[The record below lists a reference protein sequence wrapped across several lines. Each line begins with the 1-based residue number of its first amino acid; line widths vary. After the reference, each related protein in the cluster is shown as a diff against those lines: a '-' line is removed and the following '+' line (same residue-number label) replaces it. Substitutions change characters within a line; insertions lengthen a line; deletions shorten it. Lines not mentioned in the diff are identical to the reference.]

1 MKSKDK
7 EEWVAEMVKEI
18 EALIEMG
25 AFQRGF
31 FTHSLPDGVTMQ
43 DIIRSIWVYDV
54 KVDGRKRAR
63 FAARGDME
71 DTDDGDDRHSPVT
84 QMETVR
90 LLLAVAAQLNLEIF
104 TLDFPKA
111 FLLGR
116 MSDVKKIYMHAPEGF
131 GEPGEVWLIV
141 LPLCGLTVSSR
152 RFYEALSEFL
162 RAIGFEHFS
171 GGDPCLFRRVK
182 RLPSKKETACNTA
195 KAVAKGLAARPLSA
209 PPLGP
214 LPARIGPCEQHEYPY
229 PEYMELPEYKDS
241 PNVPFEPHHA
251 TGLGPNAMNGLFPGE
266 YVELAATYVDD
277 LIGGSHEAAVVADEF
292 IRRSG
297 AKLSPPGSMYLGLGF
312 EQNLA
317 EGWIS
322 IDFEKYLLRAMERI
336 LSLEPEEITVP
347 MMAGILLWLTMHVF
361 ATYLVEC
368 KAFTRRANQNLPE
381 DGKLALALFYEIFA
395 RRGQKIYFKRIDP
408 NNASSTV
415 FEGRSSRVEGVADVS
430 QFYGPVPEAN
440 GEVIVTPKDIL
451 DADGGIDIYAP
462 DFDDPMPD
470 PEIFVPDMR
479 FQINIYNDGSFAKDR
494 ESRRSDIGHILS
506 VNGGPVNWSAIRMGV
521 AQSSYGAEY
530 IGNNV
535 GTMALYPVVNKLN
548 FMGGIMPAVVDQWCD
563 STSAKQSAVNPHS
576 LGASRALGIRM
587 HGTRFAISRNHLTL
601 RYVITEDQ
609 VSGFT
614 TKRMPRKHLA
624 RLAVIFYNNLKP
636 NWKEDPN
643 VLKPLRDAKW
653 YPELK

>member
-1 MKSKDK
+1 M
-7 EEWVAEMVKEI
+7 
-18 EALIEMG
+18 
-25 AFQRGF
+25 
-31 FTHSLPDGVTMQ
+31 
-43 DIIRSIWVYDV
+43 
-54 KVDGRKRAR
+54 
-63 FAARGDME
+63 
-71 DTDDGDDRHSPVT
+71 
-84 QMETVR
+84 
-90 LLLAVAAQLNLEIF
+90 
-104 TLDFPKA
+104 
-111 FLLGR
+111 
-116 MSDVKKIYMHAPEGF
+116 
-131 GEPGEVWLIV
+131 
-141 LPLCGLTVSSR
+141 
-152 RFYEALSEFL
+152 
-162 RAIGFEHFS
+162 
-171 GGDPCLFRRVK
+171 
-182 RLPSKKETACNTA
+182 
-195 KAVAKGLAARPLSA
+195 
-209 PPLGP
+209 
-214 LPARIGPCEQHEYPY
+214 
-229 PEYMELPEYKDS
+229 
-241 PNVPFEPHHA
+241 
-251 TGLGPNAMNGLFPGE
+251 
-266 YVELAATYVDD
+266 
-277 LIGGSHEAAVVADEF
+277 
-292 IRRSG
+292 
-297 AKLSPPGSMYLGLGF
+297 
-312 EQNLA
+312 
-317 EGWIS
+317 
-322 IDFEKYLLRAMERI
+322 
-336 LSLEPEEITVP
+336 
-347 MMAGILLWLTMHVF
+347 
-361 ATYLVEC
+361 
-368 KAFTRRANQNLPE
+368 
-381 DGKLALALFYEIFA
+381 ALFYEIFA

-609 VSGFT
+609 VSDFT

>member
-1 MKSKDK
+1 
-7 EEWVAEMVKEI
+7 
-18 EALIEMG
+18 
-25 AFQRGF
+25 
-31 FTHSLPDGVTMQ
+31 
-43 DIIRSIWVYDV
+43 
-54 KVDGRKRAR
+54 
-63 FAARGDME
+63 
-71 DTDDGDDRHSPVT
+71 
-84 QMETVR
+84 
-90 LLLAVAAQLNLEIF
+90 
-104 TLDFPKA
+104 
-111 FLLGR
+111 

-131 GEPGEVWLIV
+131 GEPNEVWLII
-141 LPLCGLTVSSR
+141 LPLYGLTVSSR

-182 RLPSKKETACNTA
+182 RIPSKAETATNTA

-209 PPLGP
+209 PPFGP
-214 LPARIGPCEQHEYPY
+214 LPARIGPCERHEYSY

-241 PNVPFEPHHA
+241 PNVPFEIHHA
-251 TGLGPNAMNGLFPGE
+251 TGLHPNAMNGLFPGE
-266 YVELAATYVDD
+266 YAELAATYVDD
-277 LIGGSHEAAVVADEF
+277 LIGASHETAVAADEF
-292 IRRSG
+292 IRRFG

-317 EGWIS
+317 EGWIA

-336 LSLEPEEITVP
+336 TGMDPEEITVA
-347 MMAGILLWLTMHVF
+347 MMAGILLWLTMHLF
-361 ATYLVEC
+361 APHLVEC

-381 DGKLALALFYEIFA
+381 DGKLALALFYEIYS

-408 NNASSTV
+408 TNANSV
-415 FEGRSSRVEGVADVS
+415 IFKGRSSRVEGVADVS
-430 QFYGPVPEAN
+430 QFYTPVPEGN
-440 GEVIVTPKDIL
+440 GEIIIQPKDIML
-451 DADGGIDIYAP
+451 ADGGIDIYKP
-462 DFDDPMPD
+462 DFDDPMPE
-470 PEIFVPDMR
+470 PESFVPDQR

-506 VNGGPVNWSAIRMGV
+506 VNGGSINWSAIRMGV
-521 AQSSYGAEY
+521 AQSSYGSEY

-587 HGTRFAISRNHLTL
+587 HGTRYAISRKHLNL

-609 VSGFT
+609 VSDFT

-624 RLAVIFYNNLKP
+624 RLAVIFYNNLQP
-636 NWKEDPN
+636 NWQENPD
-643 VLKPLRDAKW
+643 VLKPLRDVQW